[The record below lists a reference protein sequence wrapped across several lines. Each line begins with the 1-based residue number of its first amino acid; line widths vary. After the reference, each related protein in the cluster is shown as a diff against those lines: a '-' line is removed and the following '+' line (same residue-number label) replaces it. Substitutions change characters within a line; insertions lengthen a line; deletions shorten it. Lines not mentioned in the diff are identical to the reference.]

1 MATEVRIRQDTVA
14 GWRGYRMEA
23 GELTLGI
30 VPQIGGRIMSL
41 THKGEELFFVQEQY
55 RGQSIDL
62 SKIQDLAKEKKRLGF
77 RVWGGDKTWVSP
89 EEEWLE
95 KTPPLDLDSGAY
107 SCEVKDKKIEMV
119 SPVCRETGLRIIR
132 QVELK
137 DERTVIL
144 NQTLINESSQVQ
156 KRGIWNVT
164 QLRRPWDVIWPAT
177 KDKVTPVHDEGLKE
191 NADYK
196 VTELFYSSALKE
208 GLTKIACDDRTHF
221 KFRAFISRGAVIA
234 LKRSKKGLISFTRH
248 FDINFDEDYPHN
260 DTVVEV
266 YNARDYE
273 YLEIEVHGPLVELKP
288 QGKVQHKQTWQI
300 KRLASEK
307 DALDIQKILSVK

>member
-1 MATEVRIRQDTVA
+1 MGAEVRVRQDVVA

-23 GELTLGI
+23 GDLTLGI

-41 THKGEELFFVQEQY
+41 THKGEELFFVQEQF

-62 SKIQDLAKEKKRLGF
+62 SKIEDWRQEKKRLGF

-95 KTPPLDLDSGAY
+95 KTPPLDLDSGVY

-119 SPVCRETGLRIIR
+119 SPVCRETGLKIIR

-144 NQTLINESSQVQ
+144 NQTLINESKEVV
-156 KRGIWNVT
+156 KKGIWNVT
-164 QLRRPWDVIWPAT
+164 QLRRPWDIIWPAT
-177 KDKVTPVHDEGLKE
+177 KDKVMAVYDEGLKE
-191 NADYK
+191 NADHK
-196 VTELFYSSALKE
+196 VTEMFYSSTLKE
-208 GLTKIACDDRTHF
+208 GLTKIVCDDRTHF
-221 KFRAFISRGAVIA
+221 KFRAFVSRGAVIG
-234 LKRSKKGLISFTRH
+234 LKRSKKGTISFIRN
-248 FDINFDEDYPHN
+248 FEIDFDEDYPHN
-260 DTVVEV
+260 DTVVEI
-266 YNARDYE
+266 YHAKDYE
-273 YLEIEVHGPLVELKP
+273 YLEVEVHGPLVELKP
-288 QGKVQHKQTWQI
+288 KGKVHHKQTWQI

-307 DALDIQKILSVK
+307 DALDIQKILSAK

>member
-1 MATEVRIRQDTVA
+1 MGAEVRIRQDIIA

-23 GELTLGI
+23 GDLTLGI

-41 THKGEELFFVQEQY
+41 TQKGEELLFVQEQF
-55 RGQSIDL
+55 RGQSVDL
-62 SKIQDLAKEKKRLGF
+62 SKVEDLRAEKKRLGF

-89 EEEWLE
+89 EEEWWE
-95 KTPPLDLDSGAY
+95 KTPPLDLDCGVY
-107 SCEVKDKKIEMV
+107 TCEVKDKKIEMV
-119 SPVCRETGLRIIR
+119 SPVCRETGLKIIR

-144 NQTLINESSQVQ
+144 NQTLINESKQPQ

-164 QLRRPWDVIWPAT
+164 QLRRPWDIIWPCT
-177 KDKVTPVHDEGLKE
+177 KDKVNAVHDEGLKE
-191 NADYK
+191 NAESK
-196 VTELFYSSALKE
+196 VAELFYSSAMKE

-221 KFRAFISRGAVIA
+221 KFRAFVSHGVVIG
-234 LKRSKKGLISFTRH
+234 LKRSKKGLLSFARH

-266 YNARDYE
+266 YNAKDYE
-273 YLEIEVHGPLVELKP
+273 YLEVEVHGPLVELKP
-288 QGKVQHKQTWQI
+288 KGKVQHKQIWQI
-300 KRLASEK
+300 KRLDSEK
-307 DALDIQKILSVK
+307 DALDVKKIFSK